1 MSKCI
6 KIWSSSLLA
15 FPEIVSALSSSAF
28 SSSHHLSFLSQLP
41 SPLMLEFLLSPELL
55 PTSEHVL
62 PHNTPSCWIL
72 VCSTDYNS
80 CCHCKRCSS
89 GFHRCCPSD
98 MTDKHASTKLLGLY
112 KSTSVHS
119 FLFWVLTYYP
129 LSLQNAIILHY
140 FNSDDEFYSVLLSR
154 RKQICCTYHDEIN
167 DFFLFLLQSY
177 STSPQFPS
185 Y

>member
-1 MSKCI
+1 MSKC
-6 KIWSSSLLA
+6 KIRSSSLLA

-28 SSSHHLSFLSQLP
+28 SSSHYLSFLSQLP
-41 SPLMLEFLLSPELL
+41 PPLMLEFLLSPELL

-62 PHNTPSCWIL
+62 LPHNTPSCWIL
-72 VCSTDYNS
+72 VCSTDQNS
-80 CCHCKRCSS
+80 CCHCKCCSS
-89 GFHRCCPSD
+89 GFCRCCPSD
-98 MTDKHASTKLLGLY
+98 VTDKHASAKLLGLY

-140 FNSDDEFYSVLLSR
+140 FNSGNEFYSVLLSR
-154 RKQICCTYHDEIN
+154 RKQICCTYRDEIN